1 MQSGYRWFFVL
12 IAFGPGTDAMAQ
24 IYTCRAADGSRVFSD
39 ERCGT
44 DAKVVPGVDKAKR
57 AAAKDKSKGKAQ
69 SANQP
74 KDPPKDSAK
83 PQAKTTAKGVEP
95 SALPAATTAAKAAP
109 PKPPPMLKSAAEL
122 DELLEQCDA
131 GKVAACN
138 DWTRSGGPN
147 RLREKEREAQ
157 LACDSGSLAACEQ
170 HYCSDGATEQ
180 CRAKVLDTAKMAGQT
195 WYLRDA
201 DRKLADGSTLYVIRC
216 IREGER
222 LTQDVSVT
230 CAAKSGPQRCSASG
244 PERAFARLDA
254 AAASY
259 CAR

>member
-39 ERCGT
+39 ERCGV
-44 DAKVVPGVDKAKR
+44 DAKVVPGVDPAKKR
-57 AAAKDKSKGKAQ
+57 PAPKDKSKAQ
-69 SANQP
+69 PADRS
-74 KDPPKDSAK
+74 KDSAK
-83 PQAKTTAKGVEP
+83 SQPPAKITSKGVGQSAPP
-95 SALPAATTAAKAAP
+95 SVAPAVKVTP
-109 PKPPPMLKSAAEL
+109 PKPPPTLKSVAEL

-180 CRAKVLDTAKMAGQT
+180 CRAKVLDAAKMAGQT

-201 DRKLADGSTLYVIRC
+201 DRKLADGSTVYVIRC

-222 LTQDVSVT
+222 STQDVNVT
-230 CAAKSGPQRCSASG
+230 CGAKAGPQRCSNSG

-259 CAR
+259 CSR